1 MVEIPEN
8 EVTQEDLSQWYTMQE
23 ELKRLRAAEML
34 LRRKIFKAFFPV
46 PAEGT
51 NNHELPDGWMLK
63 GKHTINRDIDP
74 GAFQVLRDQF
84 EKAGIHPDALVQ
96 YKPSLVKREYNML
109 TEEQKHLFDQALIV
123 KPGSPA
129 LEIVLPK
136 KRAAAGVKNA
146 GDNNL

>member
-8 EVTQEDLSQWYTMQE
+8 QVTQEDLAEWYRMQE
-23 ELKRLRAAEML
+23 QLKALRASEML
-34 LRRKIFKAFFPV
+34 LRKKIFGFYFPT
-46 PAEGT
+46 PEEGT

-63 GKHTINRDIDP
+63 GKHTITRDIDP
-74 GAFQVLRDQF
+74 GAFQVLRKTF
-84 EKAGIHPDALVQ
+84 EEAGIRPDALVQ

-136 KRAAAGVKNA
+136 KRAAAGVKHA
-146 GDNNL
+146 GDGDN

>member
-8 EVTQEDLSQWYTMQE
+8 EVTQADLSQWYTMQE
-23 ELKRLRAAEML
+23 ELKKLRAAEML
-34 LRRKIFKAFFPV
+34 LRQKIFKAFFPV
-46 PAEGT
+46 PSEGT
-51 NNHELPDGWMLK
+51 NNHELSDGWMLK

-74 GAFQVLRDQF
+74 GAFQVLRKQF
-84 EKAGIHPDALVQ
+84 EDAGIHPDALVQ

-109 TEEQKHLFDQALIV
+109 TEEQRHLFDQALIV
-123 KPGSPA
+123 KPGSPS